1 MSFVFNDF
9 SNPNCAILAPLNED
23 VLSLNQLILDK
34 IPGEKHRFFS
44 VDEMISNDK
53 VDEDLQA
60 VGIGYAHSLT
70 PCG

>member
-1 MSFVFNDF
+1 MSFVFSDF

-34 IPGEKHRFFS
+34 IPGENHRFFS

-53 VDEDLQA
+53 VD
-60 VGIGYAHSLT
+60 
-70 PCG
+70 